1 MKKISTY
8 EQGHENTV
16 IQTDSTLPLVRGGDI
31 PCAKGSLFL
40 NFMSRTHFTLVVK
53 ISLVGRVSSVMER
66 KAAEKE
72 FSG

>member
-8 EQGHENTV
+8 EQGHENIV

-40 NFMSRTHFTLVVK
+40 NFMSRTHFTLAVK
-53 ISLVGRVSSVMER
+53 ISLY
-66 KAAEKE
+66 
-72 FSG
+72 SGKKGKNMFE